1 MAGTADTLLYLIL
14 PASLFSTPTA
24 SPSFGNWHPG
34 RSCSRTVRR
43 SSQSNLKGW
52 PMMTADVRT
61 PTPTPRPIDAA
72 MHGGGDS
79 TDAEVIDDHA
89 LLASLR
95 AGHEWAFETM
105 VRLYG
110 GRLLAVARRFT
121 RNNEDAQDVLQ

>member
-1 MAGTADTLLYLIL
+1 MAGTAATLFYLSL
-14 PASLFSTPTA
+14 PASLVSTPTA

-34 RSCSRTVRR
+34 RSCSRTVRC

-52 PMMTADVRT
+52 PMMAANART

-79 TDAEVIDDHA
+79 TNAEGIDDHA

-105 VRLYG
+105 VRRYG
-110 GRLLAVARRFT
+110 GLLLAVARRFT
-121 RNNEDAQDVLQ
+121 RDDHEAQ